1 MTLKLYGHP
10 FSSYTQKAL
19 MALHEN
25 DTPFEFMM
33 LSPEHPD
40 IYAEFARRWPIQRFP
55 LLVEGDRQV
64 MEATCIIE
72 YLHVHHPGRVRLI
85 PDDADAAIEVRMLDR
100 FFDNYIHAQ
109 LQRIVSDSLRPD
121 AADRDPY
128 GVNEARARLET
139 GYAWLDQ
146 WMANREWAAANALT
160 LADCAAAPALFY
172 ADWTHRI
179 DAQFRNVHA
188 YRQRLLARPSFARC
202 VEGGR
207 PYRHLF
213 PLGAPDRD

>member
-1 MTLKLYGHP
+1 MQLFGHP

-19 MALHEN
+19 TALYEN

-40 IYAEFARRWPIQRFP
+40 IYADFAQRWPIRRFP
-55 LLVEGDRQV
+55 LLVEGERQV
-64 MEATCIIE
+64 MEATCVIE
-72 YLHVHHPGRVRLI
+72 YLDAHYPGAVRFI
-85 PDDADAAIEVRMLDR
+85 PQDADVAIEVRMLDR

-109 LQRIVSDSLRPD
+109 LQKIVDNALREND
-121 AADRDPY
+121 ADRDPY
-128 GVNEARARLET
+128 GVSEARGRLDT
-139 GYAWLDQ
+139 AYAWLDQ
-146 WMANREWAAANALT
+146 RMANREWAAADAFS

-172 ADWTHRI
+172 ADWAHRI
-179 DAQFRNVHA
+179 GEQFANVHA

-207 PYRHLF
+207 PYRHYF

>member
-1 MTLKLYGHP
+1 MQLFGHP

-19 MALHEN
+19 TALYEN
-25 DTPFEFMM
+25 HTPFEFMV

-40 IYAEFARRWPIQRFP
+40 IYADFAQRWPIRRFP
-55 LLVEGDRQV
+55 LLVEGERQV
-64 MEATCIIE
+64 MEATCAIE
-72 YLHVHHPGRVRLI
+72 YLDAHHPGATRFI
-85 PDDADAAIEVRMLDR
+85 PQDADAAIEVRMLDR

-109 LQRIVSDSLRPD
+109 LQRIVDNVLRRSN
-121 AADRDPY
+121 ADRDPY
-128 GVNEARARLET
+128 GVNEARARLDT
-139 GYAWLDQ
+139 AYAWLDQ
-146 WMANREWAAANALT
+146 RMANREWAAADAFS

-172 ADWTHRI
+172 ADWAHRI
-179 DAQFRNVHA
+179 GDRFANVHA

-207 PYRHLF
+207 PYRPLF